1 VANYYEVLGV
11 AKGASDDEIKKA
23 YRKLALQYHPDR
35 NQGNKQAEDKF
46 KSISEAYAVLSD
58 SEKRK
63 KYDMYGDAGFHQHYS
78 TEDIFRGAD
87 FSQFFGGGQGFNGDI
102 NDLFGSLFGM
112 GGGRRGG
119 GGFGFRQQGPAKGQ
133 DIEYELTI
141 TFLEALKGSERPISF
156 RLTDGT
162 QREFTVKIPAGAAE
176 GMKLRV
182 AGKGAPGP
190 RGGAAGDLM
199 VAIKVS
205 DHPQFKRV
213 GNDIESPL
221 NLRISEALLGC
232 SAEVNTPDGGKKLK
246 VPAGVRPGTKIRLKG
261 LGFPDRQGGK
271 GDLYGVVEYTIPEE
285 LSSRQR
291 EAIEALQGV
300 DL

>member
-1 VANYYEVLGV
+1 MANYYEVLGV
-11 AKGASDDEIKKA
+11 SKGATDDEIKKS

-58 SEKRK
+58 AEKRK
-63 KYDMYGDAGFHQHYS
+63 KYDTYGDAGFHQHYS

-87 FSQFFGGGQGFNGDI
+87 FSQFFAGQGFSGDV

-119 GGFGFRQQGPAKGQ
+119 GGGFGFRPQGPVKGQ
-133 DIEYELTI
+133 DLEYELTI

-156 RLTDGT
+156 KLSDGT
-162 QREFTVKIPAGAAE
+162 QREFTMRIPAGANE

-190 RGGAAGDLM
+190 RGATAGDLM
-199 VAIKVS
+199 VVLKVS

-213 GNDIESPL
+213 GDDIESPIK
-221 NLRISEALLGC
+221 LRISEALLGC
-232 SAEVNTPDGGKKLK
+232 SADVNTPDGNKKLK

-261 LGFPDRQGGK
+261 LGFPNRNGNK
-271 GDLYGVVEYTIPEE
+271 GDLFAVVEYAIPEE

-291 EAIEALQGV
+291 EVIEALQGV